1 MGSYPGEVKR
11 ETRTY
16 IPSHRFWNNKYRFRR
31 VGTHSEIVQTIRK
44 QNMKTFRDIGISAG
58 FFLVIFVSANSF
70 TLANPVDKND
80 VEIEHVI
87 AGDNELGEAD
97 KRGSFSRILRSGSKE
112 EDAYNRIL
120 RGASFSRIL
129 RSPTSSFSRIL
140 RSKPGSF
147 SRILRSGLGNGGTS
161 SFSRILRSP
170 KSFSRILRS
179 PAQFSRILRSDSD
192 ILLDEG
198 ARPNRAYTRIL
209 RSDPALDAINFDEED
224 GDDIEKRA
232 SSGFSRILRDSFS
245 RIL

>member
-1 MGSYPGEVKR
+1 MKR
-11 ETRTY
+11 NQD
-16 IPSHRFWNNKYRFRR
+16 IASS
-31 VGTHSEIVQTIRK
+31 VGL
-44 QNMKTFRDIGISAG
+44 
-58 FFLVIFVSANSF
+58 FLVIFVFVNSLTSAS
-70 TLANPVDKND
+70 PVDKDD

-87 AGDNELGEAD
+87 AGDNAIDED

-140 RSKPGSF
+140 RAKPGSF
-147 SRILRSGLGNGGTS
+147 SRILRSGPS

-179 PAQFSRILRSDSD
+179 PAQFSRILRSPQD
-192 ILLDEG
+192 LLFDEG
-198 ARPNRAYTRIL
+198 PRPNRAYTRIL
-209 RSDPALDAINFDEED
+209 RSDPSLDAISFDDDE
-224 GDDIEKRA
+224 GDDMDKRA